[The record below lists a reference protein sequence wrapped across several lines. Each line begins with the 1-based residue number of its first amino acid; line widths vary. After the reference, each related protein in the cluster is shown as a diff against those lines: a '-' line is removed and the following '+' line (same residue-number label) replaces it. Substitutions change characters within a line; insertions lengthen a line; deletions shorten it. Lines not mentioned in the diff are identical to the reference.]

1 MEKLSLETLMQG
13 AVQEK
18 FEKELKRVLENIMD
32 PNTDFKKKRKLTIDF
47 EFITNEE
54 RDETL
59 FDCIVKSKIIPA
71 KPVVSRLLIGKDGEG
86 VKVTEYQKG
95 IIPGQVIVD
104 VETGEVTDGI
114 IDFKKI
120 GEN

>member
-1 MEKLSLETLMQG
+1 M
-13 AVQEK
+13 
-18 FEKELKRVLENIMD
+18 
-32 PNTDFKKKRKLTIDF
+32 
-47 EFITNEE
+47 
-54 RDETL
+54 

-86 VKVTEYQKG
+86 VKATEYQKG

-120 GEN
+120 GEKRRIENDNEGVACCDVSQGGSSIQRDCI

>member
-1 MEKLSLETLMQG
+1 MERLSLDTLMQG

-18 FEKELKRVLENIMD
+18 FENELKRVLENIMD
-32 PNTDFKKKRKLTIDF
+32 PNTDYKKKRKLTIDF
-47 EFITNEE
+47 DFFTNED

-59 FDCIVKSKIIPA
+59 FECVVKSKIIPA
-71 KPVVSRLLIGKDGEG
+71 KPVASRLLIGKDSEG
-86 VKVTEYQKG
+86 VMAAEYERGVIKG
-95 IIPGQVIVD
+95 QTVID
-104 VETGEVTDGI
+104 IETGEVTDGI